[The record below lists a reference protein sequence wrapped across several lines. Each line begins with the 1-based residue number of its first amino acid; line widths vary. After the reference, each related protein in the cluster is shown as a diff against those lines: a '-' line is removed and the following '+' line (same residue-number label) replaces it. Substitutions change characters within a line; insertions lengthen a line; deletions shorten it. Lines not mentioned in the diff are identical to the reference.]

1 MKNLIDGIEFLG
13 LPTTMAIVVVGVF
26 FILQIIGELLEFKGK
41 AVPEF
46 IKIRKYFKRKKQE
59 RETMHELPKLLA
71 EIKKSHEDMMVHYN
85 ADNIKMRDEWIKG
98 VNLKLTQNE
107 DWMQEFAKKLDKN
120 NQDTLAIRID
130 NIRNAIIN
138 FASIVV
144 DEKNPVTREQF
155 NRIFKQHKEYE
166 DIIEAN
172 GIQNGEVDIAYRI
185 ITESYETHMRNHS
198 FIEDIRGYH

>member
-138 FASIVV
+138 FASIVI

-155 NRIFKQHKEYE
+155 NRIFKQHEEYE
-166 DIIEAN
+166 DIIKAN
-172 GIQNGEVDIAYRI
+172 GIKNGEVDIAYRI
-185 ITESYETHMRNHS
+185 ISESYETHMRNHS